1 MGLFTRSNKDGGIL
15 NVIRCDEPSYLV
27 WKWTPNGVPTGRE
40 NSIRWGS
47 TLRVKEGEVAVFVY
61 KQADGKQMDY
71 FEGPIDT
78 TLKTMNFPVLSSIIG
93 AAYGG
98 DTPFQAEIYFINLAG
113 NVRLP
118 FFINT
123 FDLFDPTPGLQN
135 FAVPCTV
142 QGQMLINITN
152 YKDFIRLHRMI
163 NFELDELLDEM
174 RSVLISKIKEIIT
187 NMPQNAGIPVI
198 QIERSIGIVND
209 FVSQK
214 LTPIVQDDF
223 GVNLKRIDIS
233 DITIDK
239 ESTGYANLFKVTA
252 QQAAEV
258 IQAQTEDTKE
268 RMRLGREI
276 DFKRQKLGAET
287 DYFAAHQLNR
297 QADVAEIAAESLGKL
312 GGSMDGGGGSGGSG
326 GGFNPAGMMAGMMLG
341 TAVGSNVA
349 GTLNNTMR
357 SMQMGAMQGGP
368 MQGNSMQVNNMQNM
382 GGMGTPPP
390 PPPPI
395 PQLNLFV
402 AVNGQQT
409 GPFAMEAVQ
418 QMVYSR
424 QLTPETLVWKQGM
437 AGWAPASSVP
447 ELVPLFSNLPPQL

>member
-1 MGLFTRSNKDGGIL
+1 M
-15 NVIRCDEPSYLV
+15 
-27 WKWTPNGVPTGRE
+27 PT
-40 NSIRWGS
+40 
-47 TLRVKEGEVAVFVY
+47 
-61 KQADGKQMDY
+61 
-71 FEGPIDT
+71 
-78 TLKTMNFPVLSSIIG
+78 
-93 AAYGG
+93 
-98 DTPFQAEIYFINLAG
+98 
-113 NVRLP
+113 
-118 FFINT
+118 
-123 FDLFDPTPGLQN
+123 
-135 FAVPCTV
+135 
-142 QGQMLINITN
+142 
-152 YKDFIRLHRMI
+152 
-163 NFELDELLDEM
+163 
-174 RSVLISKIKEIIT
+174 
-187 NMPQNAGIPVI
+187 NANIPVI
-198 QIERSIGIVND
+198 QIERSIDIVND
-209 FVSQK
+209 LLSQRLK
-214 LTPIVQDDF
+214 PIVEDDF

-252 QQAAEV
+252 QQVAEV
-258 IQAQTEDTKE
+258 TQARTEDTVE
-268 RMRLGREI
+268 RMRLGRDI
-276 DFKRQKLGAET
+276 DFKRQNLGAET

-312 GGSMDGGGGSGGSG
+312 GGSMDGGGGSG

-368 MQGNSMQVNNMQNM
+368 MQGNSMQPNNMQNM
-382 GGMGTPPP
+382 GGMATPPP

-437 AGWAPASSVP
+437 AGWAPASSVA
-447 ELVPLFSNLPPQL
+447 ELIPLFSNLPPQL

>member
-1 MGLFTRSNKDGGIL
+1 
-15 NVIRCDEPSYLV
+15 
-27 WKWTPNGVPTGRE
+27 
-40 NSIRWGS
+40 
-47 TLRVKEGEVAVFVY
+47 VFVY

-113 NVRLP
+113 NVKIP
-118 FFINT
+118 FFIDK
-123 FDLFDPTPGLQN
+123 FDLFDPRFQD
-135 FAVPCTV
+135 FAVPTTV
-142 QGQMLINITN
+142 QGQMLINMTN
-152 YKDFIRLHRMI
+152 YKDFIRLHRMV
-163 NFELDELLDEM
+163 NFELEDLLTEM
-174 RSVLISKIKEIIT
+174 RSVLISKIKAIIT
-187 NMPQNAGIPVI
+187 NMPSNANIPVI
-198 QIERSIGIVND
+198 QIERSIDIVND
-209 FVSQK
+209 LLSQRLK
-214 LTPIVQDDF
+214 PIVEDDF

-252 QQAAEV
+252 QQVAEV
-258 IQAQTEDTKE
+258 TQARTEDTVE
-268 RMRLGREI
+268 RMRLGRDI
-276 DFKRQKLGAET
+276 DFKRQNLGAET

-312 GGSMDGGGGSGGSG
+312 GGSMDGGGGSG

-368 MQGNSMQVNNMQNM
+368 MQGNSMQPNNMQNM
-382 GGMGTPPP
+382 GGMATPPP

-437 AGWAPASSVP
+437 AGWAPASSVA
-447 ELVPLFSNLPPQL
+447 ELIPLFSNLPPQL